1 MAVMKSI
8 LLFYRN
14 SFSQLVGE
22 EFLKYF
28 DFTSVALDTALRQF
42 VKHLAMSSELQDRD
56 QLLLHFARR
65 YYECNSDTYKS
76 EGTSALCTV
85 MMQFC

>member
-1 MAVMKSI
+1 MWQQLSW
-8 LLFYRN
+8 FNSYRN

-22 EFLKYF
+22 EFLKFF
-28 DFTSVALDTALRQF
+28 DFTGEKLDSALRHF

-76 EGTSALCTV
+76 EGMSTNK
-85 MMQFC
+85 

>member
-1 MAVMKSI
+1 VLHWYISTLAERHSHC
-8 LLFYRN
+8 RN

-28 DFTSVALDTALRQF
+28 DFTNESIDAALRQF
-42 VKHLAMSSELQDRD
+42 VKHLTVTSESQDRE
-56 QLLLHFARR
+56 QLLSHFAHR

-76 EGTSALCTV
+76 EGNL
-85 MMQFC
+85 